1 MNFEEFYKTNY
12 ITLYRLALS
21 ILHDKEE
28 SRDIVAETF
37 KRLWQMWETTDNPD
51 ALARQILRNACISRL
66 RHLEVHERFKKRIIS
81 DTDIN
86 SLSDIR
92 YEKRIE
98 LLRLY
103 ISTLDKEEQA
113 LIHLVIFEKRTLKE
127 AAEILG
133 CSYATAR
140 RHFASLMLKL
150 KSYITNCEN

>member
-12 ITLYRLALS
+12 TTLYRLALS

-28 SRDIVAETF
+28 SRDIVAESF
-37 KRLWQMWETTDNPD
+37 KRLWLVWKDTENPE
-51 ALARQILRNACISRL
+51 ALIRQILRNACISRL
-66 RHLEVHERFKKRIIS
+66 RRMEVHERFKRRIIS
-81 DTDIN
+81 DAEIN
-86 SLSDIR
+86 GLSDIQ

-103 ISTLDKEEQA
+103 LSTLEKEEQA
-113 LIHLVIFEKRTLKE
+113 LIRLVIFEKRTLKD
-127 AAEILG
+127 AATLLG

>member
-81 DTDIN
+81 DTEIN

-113 LIHLVIFEKRTLKE
+113 LIHLVIFEK
-127 AAEILG
+127 
-133 CSYATAR
+133 
-140 RHFASLMLKL
+140 
-150 KSYITNCEN
+150 

>member
-1 MNFEEFYKTNY
+1 
-12 ITLYRLALS
+12 
-21 ILHDKEE
+21 
-28 SRDIVAETF
+28 
-37 KRLWQMWETTDNPD
+37 MWETTDNPD

-81 DTDIN
+81 DTEIN